1 MTMIDDR
8 PAPNPARSLAN
19 REFYDDFEPI
29 GPGTLAGNYLRSFW
43 QPVYRAKDL
52 RTGTARPLRILA
64 QDFTIFRGASGK
76 PQVLASRCPHRGTV
90 LSAGWVEGDEVRCF
104 YHGWKFSADGSCT
117 EQPAEKD
124 GFKDTVCVRSYPT
137 REYLGLIFA
146 YLGPGEAPP
155 FFRLKIFEDDRSYLS
170 VKASMRRCSYFNQL
184 ENGVDE
190 AHINFVHRISSFA
203 EAGFTKEIPEV
214 FTRETDYG
222 IERAAKR
229 GDQVRIGHCLLPNV
243 LFTSVVDPAAGWMQ
257 HIAWRVPV
265 ENDSSVSFVVDQV
278 RLSGAELE
286 RYLTTARERHQKLVG
301 LPSPDDVGRAILRGE
316 LSLDDVGQRSDLLN
330 IQDVVALVGQEGA
343 FRARDRLGRSDVSV
357 VLLRRIFA
365 REIRLLSEGK
375 PTKQWLWPE
384 DLCVTTRPASDFS
397 ISKG

>member
-1 MTMIDDR
+1 MAPSRSASHRFLNAAVSERDSPVR
-8 PAPNPARSLAN
+8 PRS
-19 REFYDDFEPI
+19 R
-29 GPGTLAGNYLRSFW
+29 T
-43 QPVYRAKDL
+43 RASNSSS
-52 RTGTARPLRILA
+52 P
-64 QDFTIFRGASGK
+64 TIEASSASGRRDDK
-76 PQVLASRCPHRGTV
+76 SSWPVRAISVNSLCRLGMA
-90 LSAGWVEGDEVRCF
+90 EV
-104 YHGWKFSADGSCT
+104 
-117 EQPAEKD
+117 
-124 GFKDTVCVRSYPT
+124 
-137 REYLGLIFA
+137 
-146 YLGPGEAPP
+146 
-155 FFRLKIFEDDRSYLS
+155 
-170 VKASMRRCSYFNQL
+170 
-184 ENGVDE
+184 
-190 AHINFVHRISSFA
+190 
-203 EAGFTKEIPEV
+203 
-214 FTRETDYG
+214 
-222 IERAAKR
+222 ERAAKR